1 MLVAYFLDT
10 FSGRSAPFMW
20 IITAVLA
27 FGLAVF
33 AERAWVLVLS
43 WRYDRAA
50 VREAVRRG
58 DGTAAAAAAGRGP
71 LGDVLRAGAEAQG
84 AEQAWDAMSAEAARA
99 QAQAERRVQY
109 LAAIGNIATMIGLL
123 GNVVGIIIAF
133 GSLGQATAEARAVHL
148 SEGIATA
155 MAATAYGLLV
165 AIPALA
171 AHAWLDQRARSYLAD
186 VEGFAGDLAASLRRS
201 G

>member
-1 MLVAYFLDT
+1 
-10 FSGRSAPFMW
+10 
-20 IITAVLA
+20 
-27 FGLAVF
+27 
-33 AERAWVLVLS
+33 
-43 WRYDRAA
+43 
-50 VREAVRRG
+50 
-58 DGTAAAAAAGRGP
+58 
-71 LGDVLRAGAEAQG
+71 
-84 AEQAWDAMSAEAARA
+84 
-99 QAQAERRVQY
+99 VQY

-155 MAATAYGLLV
+155 MATTAYGLLV

-186 VEGFAGDLAASLRRS
+186 VEGFAGDLAAALRRRA
-201 G
+201 